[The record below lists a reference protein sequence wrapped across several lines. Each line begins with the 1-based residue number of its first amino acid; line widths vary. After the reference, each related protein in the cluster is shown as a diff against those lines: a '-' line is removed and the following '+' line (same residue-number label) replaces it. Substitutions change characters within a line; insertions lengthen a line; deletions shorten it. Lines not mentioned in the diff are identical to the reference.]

1 MNRFTNISNTELAE
15 YIENWVRGER
25 DRQIMK
31 RRLIDCIGLEALG
44 EEFGLTV
51 DRIKQIVYKWQK
63 VLSKQIPEYIDYSE
77 WVTLYVLFVKSL
89 KLCQEF
95 FFRAKLRSRFL
106 FLFSREY
113 SPTLEG
119 LNVVSAVSFIAKP
132 VLIEVAF
139 AVSCVN
145 VTSSIH

>member
-1 MNRFTNISNTELAE
+1 MNRFANISNTELSE

-63 VLSKQIPEYIDYSE
+63 VLLKRIPEYIDYSE
-77 WVTLYVLFVKSL
+77 WVTL
-89 KLCQEF
+89 
-95 FFRAKLRSRFL
+95 
-106 FLFSREY
+106 
-113 SPTLEG
+113 PTY
-119 LNVVSAVSFIAKP
+119 
-132 VLIEVAF
+132 
-139 AVSCVN
+139 
-145 VTSSIH
+145 